1 MTLAVTSLHAMDS
14 LERFIVTFETFHGQR
29 TSYSVVVWY
38 GRDKAVSLAAH
49 WHTFRHPKDEIFR
62 VFVEELGPPDKNPNG
77 TPVLGDDEILDRLE
91 W

>member
-1 MTLAVTSLHAMDS
+1 MDS